1 LLHQILIIS
10 QQGKIKEL
18 FTYSF
23 TSFKVH
29 WTHYLFFA
37 SKGVDAINFGNI
49 LHHQSTKAMV
59 PPYFK
64 DQYIPISS
72 YSYSSPIA
80 PKIFNHKRVL
90 EDFGIDD
97 LKAKPPD
104 YPCHN
109 SPFKDSAISHVNTG
123 NLSIMD
129 NNSNECISSWRQSLG
144 LWDLTPLSTIFQL
157 HRGGQF
163 YWW

>member
-1 LLHQILIIS
+1 L
-10 QQGKIKEL
+10 
-18 FTYSF
+18 
-23 TSFKVH
+23 
-29 WTHYLFFA
+29 
-37 SKGVDAINFGNI
+37 DAINLGNI
-49 LHHQSTKAMV
+49 LHHKSTKAMV

-64 DQYIPISS
+64 DQYNPISS

-90 EDFGIDD
+90 QDFGIDE

-104 YPCHN
+104 CSCHN
-109 SPFKDSAISHVNTG
+109 SPFKDSAISHVITG

-129 NNSNECISSWRQSLG
+129 NDSNECISSWRQSLG

>member
-1 LLHQILIIS
+1 
-10 QQGKIKEL
+10 
-18 FTYSF
+18 
-23 TSFKVH
+23 
-29 WTHYLFFA
+29 
-37 SKGVDAINFGNI
+37 
-49 LHHQSTKAMV
+49 MV

-64 DQYIPISS
+64 DQYNPISS

-90 EDFGIDD
+90 QDFGIDE

-104 YPCHN
+104 CSCHN
-109 SPFKDSAISHVNTG
+109 SPFKDSAISHVITG

-129 NNSNECISSWRQSLG
+129 NDSNECISSWRQSLG